1 MKTAFLI
8 AAIDSIG
15 SVILPIRADW
25 IIKEHAY
32 EALDE
37 AQPDFGY
44 CKVIRSMPAV
54 EYINLCENNHK
65 LNYS

>member
-1 MKTAFLI
+1 MKTAFFVV
-8 AAIDSIG
+8 AIDSVG

-37 AQPDFGY
+37 AQHDFGY
-44 CKVIRSMPAV
+44 CKVLRSMPAV
-54 EYINLCENNHK
+54 EYINHCEKNHK
-65 LNYS
+65 LNS